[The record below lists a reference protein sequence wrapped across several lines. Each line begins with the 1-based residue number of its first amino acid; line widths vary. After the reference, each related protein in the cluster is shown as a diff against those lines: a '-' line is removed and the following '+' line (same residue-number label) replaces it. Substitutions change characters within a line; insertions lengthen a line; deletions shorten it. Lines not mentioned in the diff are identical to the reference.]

1 MKYIIQFII
10 IIGFSFLGE
19 MLHYI
24 IPLPIPPSIYGIVL
38 LFAALQRKW
47 IKVKDIR
54 EVSTFL
60 IAVMPVMFIPAA
72 VGLVD
77 SWNLIKSHIAAYII
91 VTVLSTFI
99 VMGAAG
105 AVTQFVIR
113 KNKEKLWNGTIKEER
128 SKKHFVFLCVSCFEI
143 FMFHVIMSS

>member
-24 IPLPIPPSIYGIVL
+24 IQLPIPPSIYGIVL

-99 VMGAAG
+99 VMGTAG

-113 KNKEKLWNGTIKEER
+113 KNKEKK
-128 SKKHFVFLCVSCFEI
+128 
-143 FMFHVIMSS
+143 

>member
-24 IPLPIPPSIYGIVL
+24 IPLPIPPSIYGLVL

-99 VMGAAG
+99 VMGTAG

-113 KNKEKLWNGTIKEER
+113 KNKEKK
-128 SKKHFVFLCVSCFEI
+128 
-143 FMFHVIMSS
+143 